1 MKKFIIQSLIAAVLL
16 PLAASADDKKKDGQP
31 NAKQGTYLGVALAT
45 IPAIAREQLDIPEG
59 VGVAVGQVAKDSP
72 ADKAK
77 LKANDIIT
85 KIDDQLIINAD
96 QFQTLIKVKK
106 PGDEITMTLYRK
118 GKEQK
123 VKAKLAKGNIDIQL
137 GQRNVP
143 LRRQGGQRNP
153 QFRGGF
159 MPFPF
164 IDPNNPQAMEQ
175 FRKAIE
181 EWQEQWKNMGPGQLP
196 RGGGGLA
203 IPAFPFDPGQRQ
215 PLPKIPGGA
224 KQIRVANAS
233 ATIKDNTGTYTLTT
247 NNGKKAFKAIDNNG
261 EVLFEGPVNTDKERK
276 EVPKEVR
283 GKLEQL
289 ENANKNQKRFEF
301 KFNLDG
307 LNFDLDG
314 DLNLDDLI
322 PPFER
327 KPAPKRDDI

>member
-1 MKKFIIQSLIAAVLL
+1 MKKFIFQSLIAAVLL
-16 PLAASADDKKKDGQP
+16 PLAAPADDKKKDGQP

-123 VKAKLAKGNIDIQL
+123 VKAKLAKGNIDVQL
-137 GQRNVP
+137 
-143 LRRQGGQRNP
+143 GQRNP

-159 MPFPF
+159 MPFPL

-203 IPAFPFDPGQRQ
+203 IPAFPFGPGQLQ
-215 PLPKIPGGA
+215 PLPNIPRGA

-233 ATIKDNTGTYTLTT
+233 AVIKDNTGTYTLTT
-247 NNGKKAFKAIDNNG
+247 NNGNKAFKAADNNG

-276 EVPKEVR
+276 GVPKEVR

-307 LNFDLDG
+307 LNFDLDD